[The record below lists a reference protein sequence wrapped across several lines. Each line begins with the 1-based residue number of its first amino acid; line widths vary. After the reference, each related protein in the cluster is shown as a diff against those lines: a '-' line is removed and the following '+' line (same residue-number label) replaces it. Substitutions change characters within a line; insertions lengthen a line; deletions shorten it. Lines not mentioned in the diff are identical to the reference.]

1 MIRRKAELCQRC
13 STRSRKAES
22 QRLKKGIRKSLQA
35 DQEARLDLAASEIE
49 EAMKMD
55 SQRGYQLLGR
65 WYKRQEGGGLALS
78 SKAMGVAKDKNHT
91 LYA

>member
-1 MIRRKAELCQRC
+1 MMIRCKAELRRHR

-22 QRLKKGIRKSLQA
+22 QRLKKGIRISLQA
-35 DQEARLDLAASEIE
+35 DQEAQLDLAASEIE

-65 WYKRQEGGGLALS
+65 WYKRWEG
-78 SKAMGVAKDKNHT
+78 
-91 LYA
+91 